1 VFNLFME
8 VAGEAETDLRHKLNA
23 SQHVEDQEVRDS
35 KETLFLLLLPR
46 QELQVHVNNLHL
58 NLEIVGEVSEGGH
71 MFGKPILAN
80 HMFTLAA
87 GERTLQ
93 TGSAVKMNV

>member
-1 VFNLFME
+1 MVYYDDIVNVYKFSWTHFDFFKCFIFYE
-8 VAGEAETDLRHKLNA
+8 
-23 SQHVEDQEVRDS
+23 EDQEVRDS

-93 TGSAVKMNV
+93 TGDV